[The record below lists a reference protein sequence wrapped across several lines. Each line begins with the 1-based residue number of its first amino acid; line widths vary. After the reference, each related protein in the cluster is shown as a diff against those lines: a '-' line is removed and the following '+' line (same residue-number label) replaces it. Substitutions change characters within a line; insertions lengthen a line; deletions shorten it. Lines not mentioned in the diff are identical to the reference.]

1 VSVSVDQAFELF
13 SILSKKYGLLSKVE
27 YYPECFGNK
36 LFQVKRDGARLRLV
50 WDGENEHL
58 KLEISHGLS
67 AQEQFFW
74 LDLYETE
81 CADGVLPETEDKD
94 ISFQGA
100 VEYGLEL
107 MHTNNSDL
115 AFN

>member
-1 VSVSVDQAFELF
+1 MNVEQAFELF
-13 SILSKKYGLLSKVE
+13 SILSERCGLFGKVE

-36 LFQVKRDGARLRLV
+36 LFQVERDGAKLRLI
-50 WDGENEHL
+50 WDGKNEHL

-74 LDLYETE
+74 LDIYGAE
-81 CADGVLPETEDKD
+81 CAGDVLPETEDKD